1 MFGFVKKMDKG
12 LENLV
17 TWLLVTSVL
26 SMLFFSSFS
35 IVARWFHYNVTWI
48 DPFVRHMVF
57 LSAFLGGV
65 IATGQGNHI
74 GIDIIGKFVESK
86 GWHSVKNLITKV
98 IMLTSLVVL
107 VWLFKASVDFTRVEM
122 EFSKIEFWGIPSG
135 YLVMLIPI
143 GLTLLFLRFL
153 FVLILSFEDKS
164 EAKSVERKESAV

>member
-1 MFGFVKKMDKG
+1 MLKIVKKIDKG
-12 LENLV
+12 VEQV
-17 TWLLVTSVL
+17 TTWLLVASVL

-48 DPFVRHMVF
+48 DPFVRHVVF

-65 IATGQGNHI
+65 IATGQGTHI

-86 GWHSVKNLITKV
+86 GWHSVKNLITKC
-98 IMLTSLVVL
+98 IFITSMLVL

-135 YLVMLIPI
+135 YLVMLIPV
-143 GLTLLFLRFL
+143 GLTFL
-153 FVLILSFEDKS
+153 FIRFFLVFLLSFDE
-164 EAKSVERKESAV
+164 EKEKAV